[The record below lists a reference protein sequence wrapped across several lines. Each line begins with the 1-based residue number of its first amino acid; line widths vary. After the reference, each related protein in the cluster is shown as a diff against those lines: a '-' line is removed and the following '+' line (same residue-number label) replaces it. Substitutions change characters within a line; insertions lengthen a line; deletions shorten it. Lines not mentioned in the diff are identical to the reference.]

1 MSLSASPKILQPL
14 LLNSPRSN
22 QKPLFF
28 DPFRSTSNFLGSRF
42 RFPSISKSTT
52 RSRSSPV
59 VAVSDVVK
67 EKKLKSGSNLLI
79 TKEEGLVLY
88 EDMILGR
95 VFEDMCAQMYYRGK
109 MFGFVH
115 LYNGQEAVSTGFIK
129 LLTKRDTVV
138 STYRD
143 HVHALSKGV
152 PAREVMSELF
162 GKTTGC
168 CRGQGGSMHMF
179 SKEHNVIGGFAF
191 IGEGI
196 PVATGAAFTSK
207 YKREVLKEADCE
219 DVTLA
224 FFGDG
229 TCNNGQFF
237 ECLNMAALWK
247 LPIVFV
253 VENNLWAIGMSHLR
267 ATSDPEIWKKG
278 PAFGM
283 PGVHVDGMDVLK
295 VREVAKEAIGRAR
308 RGEGPTL
315 VECETYRFRGH
326 SLADP
331 DELRDPGLRI
341 TDSTMAA
348 EKARY
353 AARDP
358 IAALKKYLVEK
369 NLASEQE
376 LKAIEKRIDEV
387 VEEAVEFADESPHPA
402 RSQLL
407 ENVFADPKGFGIGP
421 DGKYRCEDPPYEYHR
436 RIHCRHHEK
445 QESVLLNVQKYIC
458 LAALSVFKVES
469 NKKLRNKMKA
479 REVAIASGLKS
490 TLRPNTRL
498 TSAGV
503 SLHVIGPEFSPQKS
517 RISETFS
524 KLRIVAI

>member
-1 MSLSASPKILQPL
+1 MASCFASAKIINFGSQI
-14 LLNSPRSN
+14 RSN
-22 QKPLFF
+22 DRIPLDSQLGFSKVSILRSAQKQRFPHGLYSNGSKPLMC
-28 DPFRSTSNFLGSRF
+28 RSCAS
-42 RFPSISKSTT
+42 SIKC
-52 RSRSSPV
+52 
-59 VAVSDVVK
+59 VSEVVK
-67 EKKLKSGSNLLI
+67 EKKTKSGSPASNLLI
-79 TKEEGLVLY
+79 TKKEGLEVY
-88 EDMILGR
+88 EDMVLGR
-95 VFEDMCAQMYYRGK
+95 TFEDMCAQMYYRGK

-129 LLTKRDTVV
+129 LLRNEDCVV

-152 PAREVMSELF
+152 SARAVMSELF
-162 GKTTGC
+162 GKATGC

-179 SKEHNVIGGFAF
+179 SKECNLLGGFAF

-196 PVATGAAFTSK
+196 PVATGAAFTMK
-207 YKREVLKEADCE
+207 YKREVLNENCD
-219 DVTLA
+219 DVTVA

-267 ATSDPEIWKKG
+267 ATSVPEIWKKG

-331 DELRDPGLRI
+331 DELRDR
-341 TDSTMAA
+341 A
-348 EKARY
+348 EKDKY

-358 IAALKKYLVEK
+358 ITALKKYILEN
-369 NLASEQE
+369 NLASEAE
-376 LKAIEKRIDEV
+376 LKAIDNKIEEI
-387 VEEAVEFADESPHPA
+387 VEDAVESANASPVPS
-402 RSQLL
+402 REQLL
-407 ENVFADPKGFGIGP
+407 QNVFVDPKGFGIGP
-421 DGKYRCEDPPYEYHR
+421 DGKYRCEDPKFTEGTA
-436 RIHCRHHEK
+436 
-445 QESVLLNVQKYIC
+445 QL
-458 LAALSVFKVES
+458 
-469 NKKLRNKMKA
+469 
-479 REVAIASGLKS
+479 
-490 TLRPNTRL
+490 
-498 TSAGV
+498 
-503 SLHVIGPEFSPQKS
+503 
-517 RISETFS
+517 
-524 KLRIVAI
+524 

>member
-1 MSLSASPKILQPL
+1 MACSATAKIVQPPMSINSTRSPDKSDTCTKLLRPSA
-14 LLNSPRSN
+14 
-22 QKPLFF
+22 
-28 DPFRSTSNFLGSRF
+28 FLGSNKKLF
-42 RFPSISKSTT
+42 SVSKTISPFSR
-52 RSRSSPV
+52 RSATV
-59 VAVSDVVK
+59 VAVSSDVI
-67 EKKLKSGSNLLI
+67 KKKKVESNPVSNLLV
-79 TKEEGLVLY
+79 TKEEGL
-88 EDMILGR
+88 
-95 VFEDMCAQMYYRGK
+95 MYYRGK

-129 LLTKRDTVV
+129 LLGNRDCVV

-152 PAREVMSELF
+152 PARAVMSELF

-179 SKEHNVIGGFAF
+179 SKEHNVLGGFAF

-207 YKREVLKEADCE
+207 YRREVMKEDCD

-229 TCNNGQFF
+229 TCNNGQFY

-247 LPIVFV
+247 LPIVFI

-267 ATSDPEIWKKG
+267 ATSDPQIWKKG

-295 VREVAKEAIGRAR
+295 VREVAKEAITIAR

-331 DELRDPGLRI
+331 DELRDP
-341 TDSTMAA
+341 A
-348 EKARY
+348 EKAHY
-353 AARDP
+353 ATRDP
-358 IAALKKYLVEK
+358 ITALKKYLLE
-369 NLASEQE
+369 NSLASESE
-376 LKAIEKRIDEV
+376 LIAIEKKIEEV
-387 VEEAVEFADESPHPA
+387 VEDAVEFADESPVPA

-407 ENVFADPKGFGIGP
+407 ENVFADPRGFGIGP
-421 DGKYRCEDPPYEYHR
+421 DGKYRCEDPKFTEGTA
-436 RIHCRHHEK
+436 
-445 QESVLLNVQKYIC
+445 QV
-458 LAALSVFKVES
+458 
-469 NKKLRNKMKA
+469 
-479 REVAIASGLKS
+479 
-490 TLRPNTRL
+490 
-498 TSAGV
+498 
-503 SLHVIGPEFSPQKS
+503 
-517 RISETFS
+517 
-524 KLRIVAI
+524 

>member
-1 MSLSASPKILQPL
+1 MAASASSFAANNFLQPINSTRSIDNNNKKTL
-14 LLNSPRSN
+14 LGN
-22 QKPLFF
+22 QLKDSSF
-28 DPFRSTSNFLGSRF
+28 FLGSAKKLYMKKPF
-42 RFPSISKSTT
+42 SSQNSKS
-52 RSRSSPV
+52 RSIGV
-59 VAVSDVVK
+59 YAVSEVAK
-67 EKKLKSGSNLLI
+67 NKKLKTDSPLSNLLI
-79 TKEEGLVLY
+79 TKDEGLELY
-88 EDMILGR
+88 EDMVLGR
-95 VFEDMCAQMYYRGK
+95 AFEDMCAQMYYRGK

-129 LLTKRDTVV
+129 LLKKEDSVV

-152 PAREVMSELF
+152 PARQVMSELF

-179 SKEHNVIGGFAF
+179 SKEHNVLGGFAF

-207 YKREVLKEADCE
+207 YRREVMKEADC
-219 DVTLA
+219 DHVTMA

-247 LPIVFV
+247 LPIIFV

-267 ATSDPEIWKKG
+267 STSDPEIWKKG

-295 VREVAKEAIGRAR
+295 VREVAKEAVARAR
-308 RGEGPTL
+308 RGDGPTL

-331 DELRDPGLRI
+331 DELRDP
-341 TDSTMAA
+341 A
-348 EKARY
+348 EKNHY

-358 IAALKKYLVEK
+358 ISALKKYMFEN
-369 NLASEQE
+369 NLASEAE
-376 LKAIEKRIDEV
+376 LKAIDKKIDEL
-387 VEEAVEFADESPHPA
+387 VEEAVEFADESPHPV

-421 DGKYRCEDPPYEYHR
+421 DGRYRCEDPKFTEGT
-436 RIHCRHHEK
+436 
-445 QESVLLNVQKYIC
+445 
-458 LAALSVFKVES
+458 A
-469 NKKLRNKMKA
+469 
-479 REVAIASGLKS
+479 
-490 TLRPNTRL
+490 
-498 TSAGV
+498 
-503 SLHVIGPEFSPQKS
+503 HV
-517 RISETFS
+517 
-524 KLRIVAI
+524 